1 MADKPKRFYPVYL
14 DLAAR
19 LVIVVGGG
27 EPALRKARQ
36 LTRYG
41 ADVTVIGA
49 EPGEELLEAE
59 QAGELTVE
67 HRAYSRGDLAGAALA
82 VCVSPDPDV
91 RNAVR
96 SEAESIGC
104 PLNVVDAPEMCSFI
118 VPAVVNRE
126 PLQIA
131 VSTGGLA
138 PGLTKQIRREI
149 AAQYGAEWGEY
160 ARILGEARAIA
171 YEMIPDAEARSRA
184 LESVAASDLL
194 ERLRAGESPTAVEL
208 MGPHIPEPPAQAEES

>member
-41 ADVTVIGA
+41 ADVTVIGT
-49 EPGEELLEAE
+49 EPGEMLLEAE
-59 QAGELTVE
+59 SAGELTVE
-67 HRAYSRGDLAGAALA
+67 HREYARGDLAGAALA
-82 VCVSPDPDV
+82 ICVSPDPDI
-91 RNAVR
+91 RSAVR

-104 PLNVVDAPEMCSFI
+104 PLNVVDAPDMCSFI

-171 YEMIPDAEARSRA
+171 YELIPDVEERAAALATVAE
-184 LESVAASDLL
+184 SDLL
-194 ERLRAGESPTAVEL
+194 ERLKAGESPTAAEL
-208 MGPHIPEPPAQAEES
+208 MSPFVPDPPPAAEDS